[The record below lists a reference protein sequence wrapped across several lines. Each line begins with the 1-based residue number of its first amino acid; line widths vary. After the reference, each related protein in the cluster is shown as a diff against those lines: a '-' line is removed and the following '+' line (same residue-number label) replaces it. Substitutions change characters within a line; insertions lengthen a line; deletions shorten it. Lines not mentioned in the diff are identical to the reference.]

1 MKFHAAVLS
10 AQVEEMAIAP
20 SIWKAWFDVPSSDG

>member
-20 SIWKAWFDVPSSDG
+20 SNWKAWFEVPSSDG